1 MQSVPGG
8 SPHAFGGAAG
18 SDTSNNA
25 LTPGL
30 RNTHAG
36 AGRPSGG
43 ESPGAESTV
52 VAGGVPAG
60 AAAAGAARPGEP
72 PASGPSLSAA
82 DSATGVPPAANA
94 GPTSGRRGAL
104 RRVQAPVLLVEDKS
118 SLRQMLRMALDAA
131 GHVVFEAA
139 DVAEVR
145 ARLERHRPAL
155 VLTDLKL
162 PDGDGFDVLRAAKD
176 ADPDVPV
183 IVMTAYGGVQEA
195 VRAMREGALDFL
207 AKPIDPDHL
216 LMIVARAID
225 QRRLLNENLLL
236 KEELARRRGLPDI
249 IGEHEALRAV
259 LASLT
264 RAADSETTVLLL
276 GESGTGKEL
285 FARALHALS
294 GRASGPFVPIN
305 CAAIPEPLLES
316 ELFGYE
322 KGAFT
327 GATARKAGRF
337 ELAHRGTLFLDE
349 IGELSLTLQAKL
361 LRVLE
366 HQTFERLGG
375 TLPVDIDVRLV
386 AATNRDLRAAV
397 TTRQFR
403 EDLYFRLA
411 VLPLTIPPLRERL
424 SDVPLL
430 AQHFL
435 VAAAADQKKSTPS
448 LSPAA
453 LEALQAY
460 HWPGNVR
467 ELENCLE
474 RAVILADGIIQPGH
488 LNLTAPVAADGNG
501 HANGQSAAASSDGTA
516 TFAGIELDGTMDQA
530 LRRVL
535 REVERRKITLALAE
549 TGGDTVRA
557 ARLLR
562 IPSRL
567 LARRM
572 DAYGMREK

>member
-8 SPHAFGGAAG
+8 PPFAFTGDAAG
-18 SDTSNNA
+18 SDSSSA
-25 LTPGL
+25 MTPG
-30 RNTHAG
+30 NFQA
-36 AGRPSGG
+36 
-43 ESPGAESTV
+43 
-52 VAGGVPAG
+52 VAPAG
-60 AAAAGAARPGEP
+60 APPESEPSAAAAAISAGVAPGASDSTSPT
-72 PASGPSLSAA
+72 ASSS
-82 DSATGVPPAANA
+82 
-94 GPTSGRRGAL
+94 RRGAL
-104 RRVQAPVLLVEDKS
+104 RRAQTTVLLVEDKS

-145 ARLERHRPAL
+145 ARLQRHRPAL

-176 ADPDVPV
+176 ADPDVPI

-216 LMIVARAID
+216 LMIVARAIE
-225 QRRLLNENLLL
+225 QRRLVNENLLL

-264 RAADSETTVLLL
+264 RAAEADTTVLLL

-294 GRASGPFVPIN
+294 GRSAGPFVPIN

-327 GATARKAGRF
+327 GASARKPGRF

-375 TLPVDIDVRLV
+375 TVPVDIDVRLV
-386 AATNRDLRAAV
+386 AATNRDLRLAV

-430 AQHFL
+430 ARHFL
-435 VAAAADQKKSTPS
+435 AASAADQKKPAPA

-453 LEALQAY
+453 LDALQAY

-474 RAVILADGIIQPGH
+474 RAVILADGVIQPSH
-488 LNLTAPVAADGNG
+488 LNLTLSADSAGGDSDNRPNGSSPDGASAPG
-501 HANGQSAAASSDGTA
+501 A

>member
-8 SPHAFGGAAG
+8 PPFAFSGDTAG
-18 SDTSNNA
+18 SDSSSA
-25 LTPGL
+25 PTPGNFQAAAPADAPL
-30 RNTHAG
+30 PVHTDAG
-36 AGRPSGG
+36 PAASADTA
-43 ESPGAESTV
+43 PG
-52 VAGGVPAG
+52 VAGGMSPA
-60 AAAAGAARPGEP
+60 
-72 PASGPSLSAA
+72 PSS
-82 DSATGVPPAANA
+82 S
-94 GPTSGRRGAL
+94 RRGAL
-104 RRVQAPVLLVEDKS
+104 RRAQTAVLLVEDKS

-145 ARLERHRPAL
+145 ARLQRHRPAL

-216 LMIVARAID
+216 LMIVARAIE
-225 QRRLLNENLLL
+225 QRRLVNENLLL

-249 IGEHEALRAV
+249 IGEHEALRSV

-264 RAADSETTVLLL
+264 RAADADTTVLLL

-294 GRASGPFVPIN
+294 GRAAGPFVPIN

-327 GATARKAGRF
+327 GATARKPGRF
-337 ELAHRGTLFLDE
+337 ELANRGTLFLDE

-375 TLPVDIDVRLV
+375 TIPVEIDVRLV

-430 AQHFL
+430 ARHFL
-435 VAAAADQKKSTPS
+435 AASAADQKKPAPA

-453 LEALQAY
+453 VDALQSY

-474 RAVILADGIIQPGH
+474 RAVILADGVIQPGH
-488 LNLTAPVAADGNG
+488 LALTSSAGTAGTL
-501 HANGQSAAASSDGTA
+501 GQSGGSDSRVNGSSPDGASPSGA

>member
-1 MQSVPGG
+1 MKARILVIDDETEIRRSV
-8 SPHAFGGAAG
+8 
-18 SDTSNNA
+18 
-25 LTPGL
+25 
-30 RNTHAG
+30 
-36 AGRPSGG
+36 
-43 ESPGAESTV
+43 
-52 VAGGVPAG
+52 
-60 AAAAGAARPGEP
+60 
-72 PASGPSLSAA
+72 
-82 DSATGVPPAANA
+82 
-94 GPTSGRRGAL
+94 
-104 RRVQAPVLLVEDKS
+104 K
-118 SLRQMLRMALDAA
+118 MI
-131 GHVVFEAA
+131 
-139 DVAEVR
+139 
-145 ARLERHRPAL
+145 LEY
-155 VLTDLKL
+155 
-162 PDGDGFDVLRAAKD
+162 DGYD
-176 ADPDVPV
+176 
-183 IVMTAYGGVQEA
+183 VQEA
-195 VRAMREGALDFL
+195 STGPEGLALIEREPPDLVFMDIRMPGLDGLEALQKIRQINETLPVVIISGHGTVSTAVEATKLGAFDFIEKPLASERLLVTIRNALD
-207 AKPIDPDHL
+207 
-216 LMIVARAID
+216 
-225 QRRLLNENLLL
+225 QTRLKDENRTL
-236 KEELARRRGLPDI
+236 K
-249 IGEHEALRAV
+249 RAV
-259 LASLT
+259 EARYQMVGESAPLRNIWDSIK
-264 RAADSETTVLLL
+264 RAAPTNATVLLL

-294 GRASGPFVPIN
+294 GRAAGPFVPIN

-327 GATARKAGRF
+327 GASARKPGRF

-375 TLPVDIDVRLV
+375 TVPVDIDVRLV

-411 VLPLTIPPLRERL
+411 VLPLTIPPLRERI

-430 AQHFL
+430 ARHFL
-435 VAAAADQKKSTPS
+435 AAAAADQKKPTPT

-453 LEALQAY
+453 GEALQAY

-467 ELENCLE
+467 ELENCVE
-474 RAVILADGIIQPGH
+474 RAVILADGIIQPSH
-488 LNLTAPVAADGNG
+488 LNLTPPAAAE
-501 HANGQSAAASSDGTA
+501 ANGNANGSSSDASSESEAVT

-535 REVERRKITLALAE
+535 REVERRKIALALAE

>member
-8 SPHAFGGAAG
+8 PPLAFGDAAG
-18 SDTSNNA
+18 SETSNSA
-25 LTPGL
+25 PAPGYP
-30 RNTHAG
+30 NT
-36 AGRPSGG
+36 
-43 ESPGAESTV
+43 
-52 VAGGVPAG
+52 PAG
-60 AAAAGAARPGEP
+60 
-72 PASGPSLSAA
+72 
-82 DSATGVPPAANA
+82 PPAASA
-94 GPTSGRRGAL
+94 GATSGRRGAL
-104 RRVQAPVLLVEDKS
+104 RRVQTAVLLVEDKS

-131 GHVVFEAA
+131 GHVVLEAA

-145 ARLERHRPAL
+145 ARLERQRPAL

-216 LMIVARAID
+216 LMIVARAIE
-225 QRRLLNENLLL
+225 QRRLVNENLLL

-249 IGEHEALRAV
+249 IGEHESLRAV
-259 LASLT
+259 LSSLT
-264 RAADSETTVLLL
+264 RAADSDTTVLLL

-294 GRASGPFVPIN
+294 GRAAGPFVPIN

-327 GATARKAGRF
+327 GASARKAGRF

-375 TLPVDIDVRLV
+375 TVPVDIDVRLV

-411 VLPLTIPPLRERL
+411 VLPLTIPPLRERI

-430 AQHFL
+430 ARHFL
-435 VAAAADQKKSTPS
+435 AAAAADQKKPTPT

-453 LEALQAY
+453 GEALQAY

-467 ELENCLE
+467 ELENCVE
-474 RAVILADGIIQPGH
+474 RAVILADGIIQPSH
-488 LNLTAPVAADGNG
+488 LNLTPPAAAE
-501 HANGQSAAASSDGTA
+501 ANGNANGSSSASSESEAVT

-535 REVERRKITLALAE
+535 REVERRKIALALAE

>member
-8 SPHAFGGAAG
+8 PPLAFNGDAAG
-18 SDTSNNA
+18 SDSSSA
-25 LTPGL
+25 
-30 RNTHAG
+30 
-36 AGRPSGG
+36 S
-43 ESPGAESTV
+43 SPGHLHAV
-52 VAGGVPAG
+52 VPAG
-60 AAAAGAARPGEP
+60 APSVGEPSFAGEAAAAGPGGVAP
-72 PASGPSLSAA
+72 VGPI
-82 DSATGVPPAANA
+82 GPA
-94 GPTSGRRGAL
+94 GPAGDVPVVPGAASSASSGRRGAL
-104 RRVQAPVLLVEDKS
+104 RRVQAAVLLVEDKS

-145 ARLERHRPAL
+145 ARLQRHRPAL

-216 LMIVARAID
+216 LMIVARAIE
-225 QRRLLNENLLL
+225 QRRLVNENLLL

-264 RAADSETTVLLL
+264 RAADADTTVLLL

-305 CAAIPEPLLES
+305 CAAIPEALLES

-327 GATARKAGRF
+327 GAATRKAGRF

-349 IGELSLTLQAKL
+349 IGELSLPLQAKL

-375 TLPVDIDVRLV
+375 TVPVDVDVRLV
-386 AATNRDLRAAV
+386 AATNRDLRLAV

-430 AQHFL
+430 ARHFL
-435 VAAAADQKKSTPS
+435 AASAADQKKPMPS

-474 RAVILADGIIQPGH
+474 RAVILTDGVIQPSH
-488 LNLTAPVAADGNG
+488 LNLTSPDAAGALAVGVNSD
-501 HANGQSAAASSDGTA
+501 ANGSSPDSSSTSASA

-535 REVERRKITLALAE
+535 REVERRKITMALAE
-549 TGGDTVRA
+549 TSGDTVRA

-572 DAYGMREK
+572 DAYGMREKEK

>member
-1 MQSVPGG
+1 M
-8 SPHAFGGAAG
+8 
-18 SDTSNNA
+18 
-25 LTPGL
+25 
-30 RNTHAG
+30 
-36 AGRPSGG
+36 
-43 ESPGAESTV
+43 
-52 VAGGVPAG
+52 
-60 AAAAGAARPGEP
+60 
-72 PASGPSLSAA
+72 
-82 DSATGVPPAANA
+82 
-94 GPTSGRRGAL
+94 
-104 RRVQAPVLLVEDKS
+104 LLVEDKS

-145 ARLERHRPAL
+145 ARLQRHRPAL

-216 LMIVARAID
+216 LMIVARAIE
-225 QRRLLNENLLL
+225 QRRLVNENLLL

-264 RAADSETTVLLL
+264 RAADAETTVLLL

-294 GRASGPFVPIN
+294 GRAAGPFVPIN

-327 GATARKAGRF
+327 GASARKPGRF

-375 TLPVDIDVRLV
+375 TVPVDIDVRLV

-430 AQHFL
+430 ARHFL
-435 VAAAADQKKSTPS
+435 AASAADQKKPMPS

-453 LEALQAY
+453 LDALQAY

-474 RAVILADGIIQPGH
+474 RAVILADGIIQPSH
-488 LNLTAPVAADGNG
+488 LNLTSPAAAARAGAADN
-501 HANGQSAAASSDGTA
+501 AQRFVA
-516 TFAGIELDGTMDQA
+516 
-530 LRRVL
+530 RRVVCVRRDVRRHRAGRHDGSGAAPRAPRSRTPQDHAGARRNRRRHRPRRAPPPHPLAPARAPHGRL
-535 REVERRKITLALAE
+535 RHARERKVEAE
-549 TGGDTVRA
+549 A
-557 ARLLR
+557 ARPLGD
-562 IPSRL
+562 SRSTCAGRSTA
-567 LARRM
+567 ARASVRR
-572 DAYGMREK
+572 A

>member
-1 MQSVPGG
+1 MQGDRGAVSTV
-8 SPHAFGGAAG
+8 SAREGGARLAQ
-18 SDTSNNA
+18 
-25 LTPGL
+25 
-30 RNTHAG
+30 G
-36 AGRPSGG
+36 A
-43 ESPGAESTV
+43 
-52 VAGGVPAG
+52 
-60 AAAAGAARPGEP
+60 
-72 PASGPSLSAA
+72 
-82 DSATGVPPAANA
+82 
-94 GPTSGRRGAL
+94 
-104 RRVQAPVLLVEDKS
+104 VLLVEDKP
-118 SLRQMLRMALDAA
+118 SLRQMLRMALDAG
-131 GHVVFEAA
+131 GHVVFEAS
-139 DVAEVR
+139 DVAE
-145 ARLERHRPAL
+145 AHALLQRHRPAL

-162 PDGDGFDVLRAAKD
+162 PDGDGFGVLRASKD
-176 ADPDVPV
+176 CDPDLPV

-216 LMIVARAID
+216 QMIVARAIE
-225 QRRLLNENLLL
+225 QRRIVNENLLL

-249 IGEHEALRAV
+249 VGEHESLRLV
-259 LASLT
+259 MTSLS
-264 RAADSETTVLLL
+264 RAADADTTVLLL

-285 FARALHALS
+285 FARALHAL
-294 GRASGPFVPIN
+294 GPRASGPFVPIN
-305 CAAIPEPLLES
+305 CAAIPESLLES

-327 GATARKAGRF
+327 GATARKPGKF

-349 IGELSLTLQAKL
+349 VGELSLTLQAKL

-375 TLPVDIDVRLV
+375 TLSVDVDVRLV
-386 AATNRDLRAAV
+386 AATNRDLRGAVAA
-397 TTRQFR
+397 RQFR

-430 AQHFL
+430 TRYFL
-435 VAAAADQKKSTPS
+435 ERTAADQKKAVPT
-448 LSPAA
+448 LAPAA
-453 LEALQAY
+453 LEALQQY

-474 RAVILADGIIQPGH
+474 RAVILADGVIQPRH
-488 LNLTAPVAADGNG
+488 LNLAPPEPPADP
-501 HANGQSAAASSDGTA
+501 SRS
-516 TFAGIELDGTMDQA
+516 FAGIDLEGTLDQA

-535 REVERRKITLALAE
+535 REVERRKIELALAE
-549 TGGDTVRA
+549 SGGDTVRA

-567 LARRM
+567 LTRRM
-572 DAYGMREK
+572 DTYGMRGK

>member
-8 SPHAFGGAAG
+8 PPLAFGDVAA
-18 SDTSNNA
+18 SDTSNT
-25 LTPGL
+25 LTPDV
-30 RNTHAG
+30 
-36 AGRPSGG
+36 PS
-43 ESPGAESTV
+43 P
-52 VAGGVPAG
+52 PAG
-60 AAAAGAARPGEP
+60 TGA
-72 PASGPSLSAA
+72 
-82 DSATGVPPAANA
+82 
-94 GPTSGRRGAL
+94 TSGRRGAL

-145 ARLERHRPAL
+145 ERLERHRPAL

-183 IVMTAYGGVQEA
+183 VVMTAYGGVQEA

-216 LMIVARAID
+216 LMIVARAIE
-225 QRRLLNENLLL
+225 QRRLVNENLLL

-264 RAADSETTVLLL
+264 RAADSDTTVLLL

-327 GATARKAGRF
+327 GASARKPGRF

-375 TLPVDIDVRLV
+375 TLPVEIDVRLV

-424 SDVPLL
+424 TDVPLL
-430 AQHFL
+430 ARHFL
-435 VAAAADQKKSTPS
+435 AASAADQKKPIPN

-474 RAVILADGIIQPGH
+474 RAVILADGMIQPSH
-488 LNLTAPVAADGNG
+488 LNLISPAAAGAGEGPDAGN
-501 HANGQSAAASSDGTA
+501 ANGTSADASSASA

-572 DAYGMREK
+572 DAYGMREKEK

>member
-8 SPHAFGGAAG
+8 PPLA
-18 SDTSNNA
+18 
-25 LTPGL
+25 
-30 RNTHAG
+30 
-36 AGRPSGG
+36 
-43 ESPGAESTV
+43 STGD
-52 VAGGVPAG
+52 VAGTETFTS
-60 AAAAGAARPGEP
+60 AAGA
-72 PASGPSLSAA
+72 SAA
-82 DSATGVPPAANA
+82 ERVPPPHAEAV
-94 GPTSGRRGAL
+94 PSPSSGRRGAL
-104 RRVQAPVLLVEDKS
+104 RRGQAAVLLVEDKT

-139 DVAEVR
+139 DVAEAR

-216 LMIVARAID
+216 LMIVARAIE
-225 QRRLLNENLLL
+225 QRRLVNENLLL

-249 IGEHEALRAV
+249 IGEHESLRAV

-264 RAADSETTVLLL
+264 RAAESDTTVLLL

-322 KGAFT
+322 RGAFT
-327 GATARKAGRF
+327 GAATRKPGRF

-375 TLPVDIDVRLV
+375 TLSVEIDVRLV

-430 AQHFL
+430 ATHFL
-435 VAAAADQKKSTPS
+435 AAAAADQKKPMPTV
-448 LSPAA
+448 SPAA
-453 LEALQAY
+453 LDALQTY

-474 RAVILADGIIQPGH
+474 RAVILADGVIQPSH
-488 LNLTAPVAADGNG
+488 LNLTPPVAAADATVDTNG
-501 HANGQSAAASSDGTA
+501 SSADPSSASAT

>member
-1 MQSVPGG
+1 MHRDAAGIDSLDT
-8 SPHAFGGAAG
+8 GAA
-18 SDTSNNA
+18 
-25 LTPGL
+25 
-30 RNTHAG
+30 
-36 AGRPSGG
+36 
-43 ESPGAESTV
+43 
-52 VAGGVPAG
+52 
-60 AAAAGAARPGEP
+60 
-72 PASGPSLSAA
+72 PSLARRASRHQTRAA
-82 DSATGVPPAANA
+82 
-94 GPTSGRRGAL
+94 
-104 RRVQAPVLLVEDKS
+104 VLLVEDKA
-118 SLRQMLRMALDAA
+118 SLRQMLRMALDGG

-139 DVAEVR
+139 DVSEVH
-145 ARLERHRPAL
+145 ALLQRHRPAL

-207 AKPIDPDHL
+207 PKPIDPDHL
-216 LMIVARAID
+216 QMIVARAIE
-225 QRRLLNENLLL
+225 QRRLVAENLLL

-249 IGEHEALRAV
+249 VGEHEALRAV
-259 LASLT
+259 MTSLS
-264 RAADSETTVLLL
+264 RAAEADTTVLLL

-294 GRASGPFVPIN
+294 PRAAGPFVPIN

-327 GATARKAGRF
+327 GATARKPGRF

-349 IGELSLTLQAKL
+349 VGELSLTLQAKL

-375 TLPVDIDVRLV
+375 TVPVDIDVRLV

-397 TTRQFR
+397 AARHFR

-430 AQHFL
+430 ARHFL
-435 VAAAADQKKSTPS
+435 EAAAADQKKPMPQ

-453 LEALQAY
+453 LDALQQY

-474 RAVILADGIIQPGH
+474 RAVILADGIIQPSH
-488 LNLTAPVAADGNG
+488 LNLVPPENPPQPGP
-501 HANGQSAAASSDGTA
+501 
-516 TFAGIELDGTMDQA
+516 TFAGIDLDGTMDQA

-535 REVERRKITLALAE
+535 REVERRKIALALAE
-549 TGGDTVRA
+549 TEGDTVRA

-572 DAYGMREK
+572 DAYGLRGAK

>member
-8 SPHAFGGAAG
+8 PPFAFTGDAAG
-18 SDTSNNA
+18 SESSSALPGHLHAAAPVGAEPVANA
-25 LTPGL
+25 GGAP
-30 RNTHAG
+30 AG
-36 AGRPSGG
+36 PSDAAVVPVGGAPAAPSGG
-43 ESPGAESTV
+43 I
-52 VAGGVPAG
+52 
-60 AAAAGAARPGEP
+60 
-72 PASGPSLSAA
+72 ASGSS
-82 DSATGVPPAANA
+82 S
-94 GPTSGRRGAL
+94 RRGAL
-104 RRVQAPVLLVEDKS
+104 RRGQTAVLLVEDKS
-118 SLRQMLRMALDAA
+118 SLRQMLRMALDGA

-145 ARLERHRPAL
+145 ERLQRHRPTL

-216 LMIVARAID
+216 LMIVARAIE
-225 QRRLLNENLLL
+225 QRRLVNENLLL

-249 IGEHEALRAV
+249 IGEHEALRTV

-264 RAADSETTVLLL
+264 RAADADTTVLLL

-327 GATARKAGRF
+327 GASSRKPGRF

-375 TLPVDIDVRLV
+375 TVPVEIDVRLV
-386 AATNRDLRAAV
+386 AATNRDLRVAV

-430 AQHFL
+430 ARHFL
-435 VAAAADQKKSTPS
+435 VASAADQKKPTPT

-460 HWPGNVR
+460 QWPGNVR

-474 RAVILADGIIQPGH
+474 RAVILADGVIQPSH
-488 LNLTAPVAADGNG
+488 LNLTSPHGVADSTSDNG
-501 HANGQSAAASSDGTA
+501 SSPDASSGADSA

-535 REVERRKITLALAE
+535 REVERRKITLALTE
-549 TGGDTVRA
+549 TAGDTVRA

-572 DAYGMREK
+572 DAYGMREKEK